1 MNKQLWEPKAEVF
14 GCIWQR
20 SGSSISLFPVSFLLT
35 DISLYLWTVFVLRN
49 CLITI
54 CKLKEG
60 WLKWIRETRFCVLFL
75 LLTLFFV
82 SIYLFIYIVLFLIF
96 FWNEMLS
103 KPHFFFSKKGFCL
116 QNRLIVK
123 SPFLCCVSF
132 FLSQIGTSLKK
143 TKNHLVSPQCLVHH
157 ESLFNTYRMT
167 WLSFCRGIVQLY
179 WQWIVFLGLKE
190 IVLSTVSLFFCRQE
204 DLVAS

>member
-14 GCIWQR
+14 GCMWQR
-20 SGSSISLFPVSFLLT
+20 SGSPISLFPVSFLLT

-82 SIYLFIYIVLFLIF
+82 SIYLFIYIILFLIF
-96 FWNEMLS
+96 FGMKCCQSLT
-103 KPHFFFSKKGFCL
+103 FFSNKGFCL
-116 QNRLIVK
+116 QNRLIIK

-143 TKNHLVSPQCLVHH
+143 TRTIWSHHNVWYIMRVYLIPIEWPGCLSA
-157 ESLFNTYRMT
+157 EGWLFSYTDN
-167 WLSFCRGIVQLY
+167 G
-179 WQWIVFLGLKE
+179 
-190 IVLSTVSLFFCRQE
+190 
-204 DLVAS
+204 

>member
-1 MNKQLWEPKAEVF
+1 MNKQLWEPKAVVF
-14 GCIWQR
+14 DCIWQR
-20 SGSSISLFPVSFLLT
+20 SGSSISLFPVWFLLT
-35 DISLYLWTVFVLRN
+35 DISLCLWTVFVLRN

-60 WLKWIRETRFCVLFL
+60 WLKSVRETRFCVLFL
-75 LLTLFFV
+75 LWTLFFV
-82 SIYLFIYIVLFLIF
+82 YLFIYIFYFFYF

-103 KPHFFFSKKGFCL
+103 KPHLFSNKGFCL
-116 QNRLIVK
+116 QNRLIIN

-143 TKNHLVSPQCLVHH
+143 TKNHLVSPQCLGHH

-167 WLSFCRGIVQLY
+167 WLSFCRGIVQLH

-204 DLVAS
+204 DLVAE